1 MNNAFTRAA
10 LLCLACVTLL
20 AGCAKTSPTTSYY
33 SLHVP
38 NAQAG
43 GATSADGVSLSIGP
57 VTLPDIL
64 RQTRIAT
71 GGEGGR
77 YTLSEYHRWSGE
89 VDRDLGRA
97 LAERLSR
104 ELGTES
110 VSLFPWDT
118 HLDPRFR
125 IVVDV
130 LGMGGDLGREATM
143 SVRWALVDN
152 DKRVETVVRRT
163 DLREPL
169 ASAEYAAW
177 VAGQQRNVESLGTA
191 IARAVEAVGK

>member
-1 MNNAFTRAA
+1 MNNAITRAA
-10 LLCLACVTLL
+10 LLCLVCAALL
-20 AGCAKTSPTTSYY
+20 AGCAKAVPTTSYY

-38 NAQAG
+38 KAQSVG
-43 GATSADGVSLSIGP
+43 TSGAVGVSLSIGP
-57 VTLPDIL
+57 VTLPDVL

-71 GGEGGR
+71 GGEDGR

-89 VDRDLGRA
+89 LDRDLGRA

-143 SVRWALVDN
+143 SVRWALVDK
-152 DKRVETVVRRT
+152 DKRTEPVIRRT
-163 DLREPL
+163 DLREPV
-169 ASAEYAAW
+169 ASADHAAW
-177 VAGQQRNVESLGTA
+177 VAAQQRNVEALGTA
-191 IARAVEAVGK
+191 IARAIEAVGK

>member
-20 AGCAKTSPTTSYY
+20 AGCAKSTPTTNYY

-38 NAQAG
+38 KAQSAG
-43 GATSADGVSLSIGP
+43 TSGADGVSLSIGP
-57 VTLPDIL
+57 VTLPDVL

-110 VSLFPWDT
+110 VSLFPWDS

-143 SVRWALVDN
+143 SVRWALVDKE
-152 DKRVETVVRRT
+152 KRTEPVIRRT

-169 ASAEYAAW
+169 ASADHAAW
-177 VAGQQRNVESLGTA
+177 VAAQQRNVESLGTA
-191 IARAVEAVGK
+191 IARAIEAVGK